1 MGLQGAHIIVDS
13 SSTLLT
19 YVSFTENF
27 HTMGICAL
35 LAIIGLMITAV
46 LHIKNVN
53 GSILIGIIV
62 TWILGMIC
70 QATGIY
76 TVDIEN
82 GFYSLYPSFA
92 LTDLSALALT
102 LGQCFKDDI

>member
-1 MGLQGAHIIVDS
+1 
-13 SSTLLT
+13 
-19 YVSFTENF
+19 
-27 HTMGICAL
+27 MGICAL

-76 TVDIEN
+76 TVDI
-82 GFYSLYPSFA
+82 
-92 LTDLSALALT
+92 
-102 LGQCFKDDI
+102 